1 MRRPAAC
8 LTAIAAVAAIAP
20 LPAAAQDDAQAKG
33 RAGEIA
39 DKLNDPLTQFAV
51 AGMLSAASKALLE
64 IRVDPLLDAIGQ
76 ATGRRNDTIPKD
88 ARVADLAGTSHGEVR
103 DQIVTYVPRAMAAMG
118 ALAGSAEA
126 IAPQIDRLKRQMRD
140 ALPGQ

>member
-8 LTAIAAVAAIAP
+8 LAAIAAIAP
-20 LPAAAQDDAQAKG
+20 LPAAAQENAQAKG
-33 RAGEIA
+33 PAGEIA

-51 AGMLSAASKALLE
+51 AGMLSAASKAVLE

-76 ATGRRNDTIPKD
+76 ATGRRAGNFPEG

-103 DQIVTYVPRAMAAMG
+103 DRIVTRVPRAMAAMG

-126 IAPQIDRLKRQMRD
+126 MAPQIERMTRQMRD
-140 ALPGQ
+140 ALPKR